1 MSLNTV
7 HLGVVVSTSDTL
19 IRVPGD
25 MALVLSCPH
34 LSTIVSLGLISHT
47 ALL

>member
-1 MSLNTV
+1 MLLNTMP
-7 HLGVVVSTSDTL
+7 LGVVMSTSDTL

-34 LSTIVSLGLISHT
+34 LPTIVSLGLISHT
-47 ALL
+47 SLL